1 MNDLHMHIS
10 FSLVRKQA
18 ESEKD
23 TENIDKKIMDLFFIV
38 SRNSNLSPFGQ

>member
-23 TENIDKKIMDLFFIV
+23 TENIDKKNHGSFLYRITKL
-38 SRNSNLSPFGQ
+38 